1 MNLAR
6 RLRHRIE
13 YLAFLTIAGIIRA
26 LPLEMASRWSGA
38 GWRLVAPRLGRHRR
52 ALQNLALA
60 FPEKSPAEIERIA
73 RGMWDNLGRTFAE
86 FFHLQETVAGDRI
99 EFERPEMLDAMRA
112 RGGGMVACGLHLGNW
127 EITAQAAVR
136 CGAQAAGV
144 YQKITN
150 PLVDAYVNGVR
161 APFYPGGL
169 MEKSP
174 RTARTML
181 RHAREGGCAAFLAD
195 QREGRGIDAPF
206 FGRPAPSVTFPAQVA
221 RAADAPLY
229 VCRVKRLEGV
239 RFSLRVEEVAVP
251 RTADREADVA
261 AATRAVQATFER
273 MIRDAP
279 DQWMWA
285 HRRWR

>member
-150 PLVDAYVNGVR
+150 PLVDRLRQWGARAVLSRRPDGKIAAHGKDDAATCARGRLRRFPRRPARGAGHRRAVLRTSRPVR
-161 APFYPGGL
+161 DLPG
-169 MEKSP
+169 P
-174 RTARTML
+174 
-181 RHAREGGCAAFLAD
+181 
-195 QREGRGIDAPF
+195 
-206 FGRPAPSVTFPAQVA
+206 GRPRRRRAAVCVPRQAA
-221 RAADAPLY
+221 RAACVFRCGSRKSPSRAPPTAKPMSRRRPAR
-229 VCRVKRLEGV
+229 CR
-239 RFSLRVEEVAVP
+239 
-251 RTADREADVA
+251 
-261 AATRAVQATFER
+261 
-273 MIRDAP
+273 
-279 DQWMWA
+279 
-285 HRRWR
+285 RRSSG